1 MTKLHLDLGNR
12 GYDISIGRGLLES
25 AGEIFNLNRRV
36 TIVTDNSVPK
46 EYAEKVASLCNVAQ
60 IVSIPQGEESKCIEN
75 YALILQKM
83 LDFGMTR
90 TDCVVAV
97 GGGVVGD
104 LAGFAAASFMRG
116 VDFYNIPTT
125 LLSQVDSSIGGKT
138 AIDFGGVKNIV
149 GAFYQ
154 PKGVI
159 IDPDT
164 LKTLP
169 ARQIS
174 NGMSEAIKMAASFD
188 EKLFEIMEKHEIS
201 DDIIEQIIIGSLKIK
216 KAVVESDEREGGIRK
231 ALNLGHTLGHGIEAV
246 EDGRLFHGECVALGM
261 TAVFAP
267 KAKTR
272 LIPVLKKYGLPTI
285 YDGDIDRALMPISHD
300 KKCDGNLV
308 SVVLVKEIGSFDIE
322 KMNLDEFSMLVK
334 KELKR

>member
-1 MTKLHLDLGNR
+1 MTKLHLDLGDR
-12 GYDISIGRGLLES
+12 GYDISIGRGLIGC

-36 TIVTDNSVPK
+36 TVVTDSGVPK
-46 EYAEKVASLCNVAQ
+46 EYAEGVASLCHVAQ
-60 IVSIPQGEESKCIEN
+60 IVTIPQGEESKCIEN

-116 VDFYNIPTT
+116 VDFYNVPTT

-138 AIDFGGVKNIV
+138 AINFGGVKNIV

-159 IDPDT
+159 VDPDT

-169 ARQIS
+169 ERQIS

-188 EKLFEIMEKHEIS
+188 EKLFRFMEESEIS

-216 KAVVESDEREGGIRK
+216 KFVVESDEREGGLRK
-231 ALNLGHTLGHGIEAV
+231 ALNLGHTLGHGIESA

-267 KAKTR
+267 EAKER
-272 LIPVLKKYGLPTI
+272 LTHLLKKYGLPTV
-285 YDGDIDRALMPISHD
+285 YDGDIDKALMPISHD
-300 KKCDGNLV
+300 KKCDGNIV
-308 SVVLVKEIGSFDIE
+308 SVVLVKEIGSFVIE
-322 KMNLDEFSMLVK
+322 KMDVDEFSMLVK
-334 KELKR
+334 KELK